1 MLARCICR
9 AHGSYLKPAI
19 SLLGGLWLVIVGQGC
34 SVRFAANGTL
44 PDSAKTV
51 FVERFTNGTR
61 VPGVND
67 QFTLVLKQEISSRA
81 RLVVVDDE
89 ADADLILSGTVL
101 YYGTYA
107 KTSNSVSEP
116 LDYADTLSVAAT
128 LVDRTSGKVLWK
140 TRGTTSST
148 TVPVVSQA
156 IIPTTP
162 QFLQQ
167 NLRGKDLL
175 NMPDIQVA
183 ATQQSTAKG
192 NLMSAEASELYLD
205 MAWGL

>member
-1 MLARCICR
+1 
-9 AHGSYLKPAI
+9 
-19 SLLGGLWLVIVGQGC
+19 
-34 SVRFAANGTL
+34 
-44 PDSAKTV
+44 
-51 FVERFTNGTR
+51 
-61 VPGVND
+61 
-67 QFTLVLKQEISSRA
+67 VLKQEISSRA
-81 RLVVVDDE
+81 RLVVVDDQ

-192 NLMSAEASELYLD
+192 NLMSAEASELYFGYGLGSLTSHSRIKVRTNTPCD
-205 MAWGL
+205 PVRPPAGRPACAHRTCCSARNASRLWGPYRSRSTPAAGC